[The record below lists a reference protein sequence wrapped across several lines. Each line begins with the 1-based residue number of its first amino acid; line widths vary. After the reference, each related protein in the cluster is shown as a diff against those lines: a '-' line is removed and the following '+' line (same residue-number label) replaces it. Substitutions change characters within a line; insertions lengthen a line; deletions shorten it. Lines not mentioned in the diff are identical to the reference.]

1 MQISAAIKAFSQSE
15 KIKAGL
21 IWTTQIV
28 EMHVALPESERAG
41 AEKIL
46 KAMIGMIGHEVHI
59 AKKAA
64 PSVTWMAVEKDI
76 ETALVMMNSGV
87 VQESGYHLTRA
98 LTKVTSIGQQS
109 MSELI
114 DKKLLQI

>member
-1 MQISAAIKAFSQSE
+1 MQSSAAIKAFSQSE

-21 IWTTQIV
+21 IWASQIV
-28 EMHVALPESERAG
+28 EMHVGLSESDRAG
-41 AEKIL
+41 SEKVL
-46 KAMIGMIGHEVHI
+46 KALIGMISHEVHI

-64 PSVTWMAVEKDI
+64 PSLIWTDVEKDI

-87 VQESGYHLTRA
+87 ASESGYHLTRA

-114 DKKLLQI
+114 DQKLLQI